1 MYETYFW
8 HVIFVDFVPSVST
21 VNAEYYSTLV
31 SDRPSVESDQICY
44 YDGMWIAA
52 TSSVQPRLSSK
63 WSPSLWTTEGVSG
76 KI

>member
-44 YDGMWIAA
+44 YDGM
-52 TSSVQPRLSSK
+52 
-63 WSPSLWTTEGVSG
+63 
-76 KI
+76 